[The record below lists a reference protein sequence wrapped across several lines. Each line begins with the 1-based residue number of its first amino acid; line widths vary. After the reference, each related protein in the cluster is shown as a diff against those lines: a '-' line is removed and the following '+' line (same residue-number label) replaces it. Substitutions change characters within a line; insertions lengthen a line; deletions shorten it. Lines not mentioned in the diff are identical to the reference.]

1 MTVAQRSVRSSTYTL
16 IASGINTVV
25 QFLRS
30 ILLARLIA
38 PEIFGIY
45 AFATAFVL
53 VTSSLP
59 NFGMS
64 SALLHRAPES
74 EHEDALRVHF
84 TILLVFNIFWVLVI
98 ALIANFTFPRE
109 YLWVLWIF
117 LATQFVDNLVITSR
131 TLLIRRVT
139 FKRIAIVD
147 TLSIGLSTLSAL
159 LLAWK
164 GYGIQGLVST
174 DIIASLVAVLGY
186 LLIRPPWKVHL
197 GWSPRIARY
206 LLGFGYRTFFAS
218 IVSQALD
225 YIDNLWTGQ
234 YLGETPLG
242 YYSRAYT
249 FSSYPRKV
257 LANPINAVASGTYA
271 ELKGNPKQL
280 SQAFFRANALLVR
293 TGFLMAGLLAL
304 IAPEFIYLVIGR
316 QWLPMLDAFRLMLLF
331 TLLDPIRG
339 TLANLFIAVGK
350 PEKVLWA
357 RLAQLAV
364 LIAGLFIFGNL
375 WGISGVAIAVN
386 VMILIGIIILL
397 WQSRSYVE
405 FSIVRLFGAPAIA
418 LGVGLVL
425 ARLAIEVPGVLG
437 SYWRTGG
444 VKAIVFSLVYMSIIF
459 AFERK
464 ELPILINYAKIILPK
479 KGTPPDRIENQK

>member
-1 MTVAQRSVRSSTYTL
+1 MTVAQRSVRSSSYTL
-16 IASGINTVV
+16 LASGINTVV

-53 VTSSLP
+53 VTGSLP

-84 TILLVFNIFWVLVI
+84 TILLIFNILWALVI

-164 GYGIQGLVST
+164 GYGIQGLIST

-186 LLIRPPWKVHL
+186 LLIRPPWKVNL
-197 GWSPRIARY
+197 GWSPAIARY

-271 ELKGNPKQL
+271 ELKDNPLQL

-304 IAPEFIYLVIGR
+304 IAPEFIYLVIGK

-339 TLANLFIAVGK
+339 TLASLFIAVGK

-357 RLAQLAV
+357 RLAQLAA

-386 VMILIGIIILL
+386 LMIITGIVILF
-397 WQSRSYVE
+397 QQARIYVQ
-405 FSIVRLFGAPAIA
+405 FSIRRLFFTPALA
-418 LGVGLVL
+418 LIVGMLI
-425 ARLAIEVPGVLG
+425 ARLSIEIPGVLG
-437 SYWRTGG
+437 SYWFTGG
-444 VKAIVFSLVYMSIIF
+444 IKAIVFSFIYGSIIF
-459 AFERK
+459 AFEHH
-464 ELPILINYAKIILPK
+464 ELPILIRYLKMVLPANQISPKPLELPK
-479 KGTPPDRIENQK
+479 